1 MEVKDVQANQGNI
14 DLVVEVVS
22 KEEPRVFEKFGKEGR
37 VCNAKVKDETGE
49 LKLTLWNDDV
59 DKVSVGDKIHI
70 ENGWCSEYRDEK
82 QLSSGKFGKIE
93 VVGKAAVNSNE
104 DSQPK
109 EMFTNDPAML
119 RQASGEELV
128 ENSGEELQN
137 DEDLTESVE
146 EELVE

>member
-22 KEEPRVFEKFGKEGR
+22 KEEPRTFEKFGKEGR
-37 VCNAKVKDETGE
+37 VCSAKVKDETGE

-93 VVGKAAVNSNE
+93 VVGKAAE
-104 DSQPK
+104 EQKPG
-109 EMFTNDPAML
+109 EMMTNDPNIL
-119 RQASGEELV
+119 QQAGGEQLV
-128 ENSGEELQN
+128 ENSGEELQEN
-137 DEDLTESVE
+137 KEDLTESVE